1 MACGVPSSKAM
12 LRLVG
17 VLLALARGEIDDGA
31 HPRRLTTSVACRE
44 ALEDMLRHENW
55 MYVNNSQTRWC
66 KLRLENTM
74 ATCCRIANFAQGR
87 GEDCSGCVSSCIHQ
101 NMVTLCEK
109 DFGQACI
116 VKRKPFFRTGA
127 PELEVHETFCVP
139 KECNN
144 GADRDALVAW
154 FAAYYVARRDGWH
167 MDYDEAVLEC
177 TSGVVTA
184 IIVTITVIV
193 CIVSCIPISIFLF
206 KAPKERGRTLISQEQ
221 MQAESMRGDE
231 DMDGTLRSTAGGG
244 DTMGSSGMGATR

>member
-1 MACGVPSSKAM
+1 
-12 LRLVG
+12 
-17 VLLALARGEIDDGA
+17 
-31 HPRRLTTSVACRE
+31 
-44 ALEDMLRHENW
+44 

-101 NMVTLCEK
+101 NMV
-109 DFGQACI
+109 
-116 VKRKPFFRTGA
+116 
-127 PELEVHETFCVP
+127 HETFCVP

-167 MDYDEAVLEC
+167 MDYDEERWGLGTSSALLAVLEC

-231 DMDGTLRSTAGGG
+231 DPPDDMDGTLRSTAGGG